1 MIKGDWI
8 PGSKQVELQVNGVLQ
23 YFLTGSVT
31 PLLLHKVITI
41 IKT

>member
-31 PLLLHKVITI
+31 PLLRKVITI

>member
-8 PGSKQVELQVNGVLQ
+8 PGSKQVDLQVNGVLQ

-31 PLLLHKVITI
+31 PLLHKVITI